1 MAHRSDEDEF
11 AMRGTVRNNVL
22 RITKIKTKN
31 QMKTSFSM
39 K

>member
-11 AMRGTVRNNVL
+11 AMRGTVQNNVL
-22 RITKIKTKN
+22 RITKIKTEN
-31 QMKTSFSM
+31 QIKTCLSM